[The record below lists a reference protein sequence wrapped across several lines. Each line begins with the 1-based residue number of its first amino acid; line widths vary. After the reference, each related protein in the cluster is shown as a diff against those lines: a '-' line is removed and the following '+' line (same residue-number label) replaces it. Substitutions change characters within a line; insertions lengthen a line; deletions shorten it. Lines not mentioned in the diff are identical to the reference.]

1 MIIGSKDV
9 NDLNEFKSSLSER
22 FKMKD
27 LGVIKY
33 FLGIEFLHDK
43 VNNSITMGQ
52 HMYVERI
59 LQRFGLADCSSKGIP
74 CTPGINKELCDKSK
88 VFDNT
93 RLYREMVGSLIY
105 VMMGTRPD
113 LCYAVTLLS
122 QHMAKPTLAHLNLC
136 KQVYRYLKGTISYNM
151 TYCKTKDD
159 LNLTG
164 FSDSD
169 WGASPDGKST
179 SGYCFSLD
187 NRGPLIAW
195 RSCKQRVV
203 ALSSCEAEYI
213 ALTDA
218 MKEGNFL
225 RQLLA
230 DMTGSEL
237 KVVKLY
243 ADNQGAIALSKN
255 PVHRKRSRHI
265 NIRYHFI
272 RQNVDEG
279 IVKLEYIPT
288 AKNIADMF
296 TKPLPKSKLTEF
308 ACIRGAKV

>member
-1 MIIGSKDV
+1 M
-9 NDLNEFKSSLSER
+9 
-22 FKMKD
+22 
-27 LGVIKY
+27 
-33 FLGIEFLHDK
+33 
-43 VNNSITMGQ
+43 
-52 HMYVERI
+52 
-59 LQRFGLADCSSKGIP
+59 
-74 CTPGINKELCDKSK
+74 
-88 VFDNT
+88 
-93 RLYREMVGSLIY
+93 
-105 VMMGTRPD
+105 
-113 LCYAVTLLS
+113 
-122 QHMAKPTLAHLNLC
+122 
-136 KQVYRYLKGTISYNM
+136 
-151 TYCKTKDD
+151 
-159 LNLTG
+159 
-164 FSDSD
+164 
-169 WGASPDGKST
+169 
-179 SGYCFSLD
+179 
-187 NRGPLIAW
+187 
-195 RSCKQRVV
+195 